1 MASNAINTNVIVPE
15 VYAGLVREKIKGHC
29 KVAQFLKTID
39 TLKGQPGE
47 TITMPCW
54 SYIGDAADWDVKTA
68 MTTSAMKQTEKQA
81 QIKAVAAPG
90 IVVHDFDNEIALGN
104 ALDEGARQQAI
115 SIARKLDIDAIA
127 EALKSPLKV
136 EIAEKNKV
144 TEDEMIAMLALY
156 GDDRDSADFDAI
168 VVHSLFAPSF
178 YKMSMFVDATK
189 TMTTN
194 GNGIAVNGVLGYF
207 LGIPVI
213 LSDCLYDS
221 DKQEGQI
228 LLMKH
233 DAIGFIPKEQPFAEA
248 SRDASKRA
256 TTIYLSEFYAMA
268 LIDDSAVVHAQS
280 ASE

>member
-178 YKMSMFVDATK
+178 YKMSMFV
-189 TMTTN
+189 
-194 GNGIAVNGVLGYF
+194 LGYF